1 MFFPFYTHFSISL
14 LKINIEME
22 YIQPQI
28 SPKIR
33 QKNIF
38 GKIGKK
44 SFFERFYV
52 FCAFVFFFLRKK

>member
-1 MFFPFYTHFSISL
+1 
-14 LKINIEME
+14 ME

-33 QKNIF
+33 QKTRF
-38 GKIGKK
+38 GEIGQK

-52 FCAFVFFFLRKK
+52 FLCFCFLFPQKKIVSLQPETKKDEITVQQ